1 MSLSVYKNIIGNEFD
16 EANCNIN
23 IKMRKLI
30 YIIAILTI
38 VSCSGKEH
46 RPKGVIPHEK
56 MALILSEIYLA
67 EYKATHLGLK
77 NDSAKEVL
85 RHYELKIYEDHDTND
100 SIYKESFKYYL
111 EHPDQLENI
120 YDIVIDTVSLREQV
134 LNVNNKRDNF
144 DRQ

>member
-38 VSCSGKEH
+38 VSCSGKED
-46 RPKGVIPHEK
+46 RPKGVISHEK
-56 MALILSEIYLA
+56 MALILSDIYLA
-67 EYKATHLGLK
+67 EYKATHIDLK

-85 RHYELKIYEDHDTND
+85 RHYELKIFEDHNTND

-111 EHPDQLENI
+111 ENPDQLETI

-134 LNVNNKRDNF
+134 LNENKKRDKF

>member
-38 VSCSGKEH
+38 VSCSGKEEQ
-46 RPKGVIPHEK
+46 PKGILPPEK
-56 MALILSEIYLA
+56 MALILSDIYLA
-67 EYKATHLGLK
+67 EHKAANIGLTL
-77 NDSAKEVL
+77 DSAKVVL
-85 RHYELKIYEDHDTND
+85 KHYELKIFDDHNTTD

-111 EHPDQLENI
+111 DHPDKLEAV
-120 YDIVIDTVSLREQV
+120 YDIVIDTVSLRDQV
-134 LNVNNKRDNF
+134 ENAKKKSK
-144 DRQ
+144 